1 MRTHLST
8 NGTRLNTSS
17 NSTRDSEL
25 SFRITTQLYDPSHI
39 ELTGTMAVLSK
50 ELAALAFRDLSGI
63 SSNVE
68 HTSGFKL
75 WVKRIGAG
83 DEGATPTIAIF
94 TIKFPGDAT
103 SVSSSSENMVPAL
116 NSQLERYVSTLLF
129 LLAAW
134 LVLSIGSCV
143 SFEFCCCCCSRARK
157 KRRRKFEQEQRRFRD
172 QVAQNDYEYS
182 VLLMSLADL
191 ILQPDLLV
199 SLCLLKSC
207 VRSTD
212 RVKETEVLMQAFILR
227 SQLPLLESERQGTR
241 FVFKLMAT
249 EYSEG
254 IASSKGSGSIF
265 QRRKFLVRHSAA
277 SMALACF
284 CQLAGSKWMSEL
296 LSRGDA
302 RKSCSVDPVSEL
314 EAQLDKLTQHIA
326 ALPVEIVILCRACA
340 KLCSGE
346 DDNQNREMELDAVH
360 LVFFN
365 HFIGPALL
373 FPRECVPG
381 LHPSFEQEKAMR
393 MMAVRIAEFADE
405 WRTCGNMD
413 DTRSRSYSTDSL
425 LGTFS
430 AEVEAIAA
438 CQRKYK
444 EVLETISWSS
454 IVASSYDPSEPKSDV
469 DCELMGM
476 CLMNIHSLLDSYFP
490 EFQRTLLRV
499 QTLSNSE
506 QTEATIARITRLL
519 KALSYPLA
527 SIDELV
533 EYLRPELMKDPLLW
547 NDFSSQGWHNYHESE
562 RHLQHRHQIQSISDE
577 NPQSLLAEHF
587 DDDSDFILAEEDT
600 SPREVDWLNT

>member
-1 MRTHLST
+1 
-8 NGTRLNTSS
+8 
-17 NSTRDSEL
+17 
-25 SFRITTQLYDPSHI
+25 
-39 ELTGTMAVLSK
+39 
-50 ELAALAFRDLSGI
+50 
-63 SSNVE
+63 
-68 HTSGFKL
+68 
-75 WVKRIGAG
+75 
-83 DEGATPTIAIF
+83 
-94 TIKFPGDAT
+94 
-103 SVSSSSENMVPAL
+103 
-116 NSQLERYVSTLLF
+116 VSTLLF

-284 CQLAGSKWMSEL
+284 Y
-296 LSRGDA
+296 
-302 RKSCSVDPVSEL
+302 PVSEL

-373 FPRECVPG
+373 FPREC
-381 LHPSFEQEKAMR
+381 
-393 MMAVRIAEFADE
+393 
-405 WRTCGNMD
+405 
-413 DTRSRSYSTDSL
+413 
-425 LGTFS
+425 
-430 AEVEAIAA
+430 AIAA

-506 QTEATIARITRLL
+506 QTEATIARIT
-519 KALSYPLA
+519 
-527 SIDELV
+527 
-533 EYLRPELMKDPLLW
+533 
-547 NDFSSQGWHNYHESE
+547 
-562 RHLQHRHQIQSISDE
+562 
-577 NPQSLLAEHF
+577 
-587 DDDSDFILAEEDT
+587 
-600 SPREVDWLNT
+600 